1 MNKQNI
7 HHIPSE
13 GLRGLR
19 ENAAADGLSGFLVFL
34 LALPLS
40 LGIARA
46 SDFPAIMGLI
56 TAMIGGLFVSIF
68 AGSRLTI
75 KGPAAGLI
83 VIVAGAVAEFGHG
96 DIGLGWQ
103 LTLGAIA
110 VAGLLQVLFG
120 FLRLG
125 TLVDFFP
132 LSAVHGMLAA
142 IGIII
147 VSKQLHILLG
157 VNPIDVHGKPLVEPF
172 ALIGALPDT
181 FQHIKPK
188 AALIGMVSLLI
199 VLLWPRVKHPVLRRI
214 PSPLVVLAIAI
225 PMALALP
232 PGPGQLVHFDHN
244 LADTLQINI
253 RFDGISEPWVFT
265 KYVIMFALVGSL
277 ESLLTVKATDML
289 DPWQRKSD
297 ANRDLAAVGVGNI
310 LASVLGGLPMISEV
324 ARSSA
329 NVANG
334 ARTRWANFFHGVF
347 LLLFLLLDL
356 QFNDLIP
363 TPALAAMLIGVGLK
377 LASPREFGAV
387 ARIGL
392 EQLFIFCVTIIITL
406 ATDLLLG
413 IAAGVLLKLALSL
426 VFGTPLQTL
435 FRAHVKVNG
444 QHVSVAGAAVFS
456 NWLGIRKQLA
466 RFAYHESVVLDLK
479 HCNVV
484 DHTVIENLH
493 HLHREFELAGGN
505 LQIEGMEV
513 FRPVSR
519 SHHEHTARN
528 RHKQQRIDFKTLK
541 NLWNN
546 E

>member
-7 HHIPSE
+7 QHIPSD

-19 ENAAADGLSGFLVFL
+19 EHAAADGLSGFLVFL

-46 SDFPAIMGLI
+46 SDFPPIMGLI
-56 TAMIGGLFVSIF
+56 TAMIGGLFVSFF
-68 AGSRLTI
+68 AGSRLSI

-83 VIVAGAVAEFGHG
+83 VIVAGAVAELGHG
-96 DIGLGWQ
+96 DTTLGWQ

-110 VAGLLQVLFG
+110 AAGVLQIMFG

-147 VSKQLHILLG
+147 VSKQLHVLLG
-157 VNPIDVHGKPLVEPF
+157 VNPADAHGKPLVEPF

-181 FQHIKPK
+181 FQHVKPK
-188 AALIGMVSLLI
+188 AALIGIVSLLI

-214 PSPLVVLAIAI
+214 PSPLLVLAAAI
-225 PMALALP
+225 PLALAFP

-244 LADTLQINI
+244 LAETLQVNI
-253 RFDGISEPWVFT
+253 RFDGLLQPWVFT

-277 ESLLTVKATDML
+277 ESLLTVKATDLL
-289 DPWQRKSD
+289 DPWHRKSD
-297 ANRDLAAVGVGNI
+297 ANRDLTAVGVGNLI
-310 LASVLGGLPMISEV
+310 ASVLGGLPMISEV

-329 NVANG
+329 NVTNG

-347 LLLFLLLDL
+347 LLVFLLLDL
-356 QFNDLIP
+356 QFSDLIP

-387 ARIGL
+387 AKIGL
-392 EQLFIFCVTIIITL
+392 EQLCIFCLTILVTL

-413 IAAGVLLKLALSL
+413 IAAGVVLKLLLSL
-426 VFGTPLQTL
+426 VFGAPWQTL
-435 FRAHVKVNG
+435 FRARIQVKG
-444 QHVSVAGAAVFS
+444 RHVSVAGAAVFS
-456 NWLGIRKQLA
+456 NWIGIRRQLS
-466 RFAYHESVVLDLK
+466 RFGSNETVVLDLK

-519 SHHEHTARN
+519 SHHEHAARN